1 MYYPLTPYVFI
12 FTAIPFVILLFAL
25 ISLYRNARNE
35 NGFSSLVVMLLCVG
49 VSLLSLTTAEILV
62 NLIPGLRELRL
73 KIPVAITWLV
83 FLATF
88 IFLAK
93 RERLKVMSFFIWC
106 ILGAVSLVITGI
118 PVLIWFGCATGPVC
132 I

>member
-93 RERLKVMSFFIWC
+93 YKCRCDYKYKIFKNAQLFTNQIINKNE
-106 ILGAVSLVITGI
+106 
-118 PVLIWFGCATGPVC
+118 
-132 I
+132 